1 MIVSGR
7 GQRPVDGEGAAGRR
21 SGPVAV
27 PVRSGA
33 VPSLSDGF
41 SARAEAA
48 ADLGAALAAGAAV
61 VLVPVAVAGEYPG
74 GWLESCGKTQLAVC
88 VAESMW
94 RSRRVDVLVWI
105 VATSRASVLSAYVE
119 AAVTAMGADPGG

>member
-7 GQRPVDGEGAAGRR
+7 GQPAAVDGEGPGGSRAG
-21 SGPVAV
+21 PAV
-27 PVRSGA
+27 LPVRSGT
-33 VPSLSDGF
+33 VPSLADGF

-61 VLVPVAVAGEYPG
+61 VLVPVPVAGEYPG

-94 RSRRVDVLVWI
+94 RSRR
-105 VATSRASVLSAYVE
+105 
-119 AAVTAMGADPGG
+119 